1 MAASKGLTVNYAME
15 AWMALRKSE
24 ADLYQQYSL
33 VQLYP
38 SEDIWRSLETLLV
51 VISCD
56 NRGGMGSTNGIWWV
70 EARDASKYSAMP
82 GIDPT
87 IKNYAPTV
95 PVVPRLRNFDL

>member
-1 MAASKGLTVNYAME
+1 MQWKPGWPFGRARQIYISSTH
-15 AWMALRKSE
+15 S
-24 ADLYQQYSL
+24 

-70 EARDASKYSAMP
+70 EARDAAKYSAMP